1 MCHALIKRK
10 VSHCLVISKIYILH
24 MESGIALA
32 VCAGLFAALA
42 SVSSKLALEQGGKTI
57 NYFLPCEWLSELQCK
72 NV

>member
-1 MCHALIKRK
+1 
-10 VSHCLVISKIYILH
+10 